1 MKRFEGFF
9 LTLQYQKR
17 LKLQCTGVFL
27 YEKLIKYQKN
37 NLH

>member
-1 MKRFEGFF
+1 MKRFEGF

-17 LKLQCTGVFL
+17 LKLQCIEVFS